1 MVWFTGMLT
10 RGKFWNR
17 YDEQWMCPCCKR
29 IKFQCVRTSK
39 NNPWMLE
46 IKKVPLFNPDRN
58 KIDHENMAMCAD
70 CVDSA
75 INLGREVL
83 SMTDLATTFPG
94 SVISLGELSCV
105 IIPRPHSMHAFKN

>member
-1 MVWFTGMLT
+1 
-10 RGKFWNR
+10 
-17 YDEQWMCPCCKR
+17 
-29 IKFQCVRTSK
+29 
-39 NNPWMLE
+39 
-46 IKKVPLFNPDRN
+46 
-58 KIDHENMAMCAD
+58 MCAD